1 MKGAHEHMKQVSI
14 IMPVF
19 NVEKYLREAVDSVR
33 RQTFPHWELLMI
45 DDGSTDQSGSICDD
59 YVQMDDRIRVFHT
72 ANGGVSRARNLGI
85 EHARGEYITFL
96 DSDDYLRE
104 DFLETML
111 KHAEGVE
118 LVICSARLV
127 PEGTIRA
134 LADEVTY
141 YSSLQDTL
149 RDIDRLLTSYFYSA
163 VWNKLYIREKVTIR
177 FDPNLSLGEDFCF
190 NAEYFKK
197 CNGIRVLPDAL
208 NNYRLSSENS
218 LTKVFRPDLIEEL
231 KVWFHTQLYLLGDTP
246 ENKRH
251 LCNCIISK
259 VMNQCTLLARSNNYS
274 LHEKKA
280 VLDHWAS
287 SDFWKDEALDF
298 KATGNK
304 RHELFLKLLKD
315 RKVWT
320 ALTICEFVTM
330 FLDWKKQHEE
340 R

>member
-1 MKGAHEHMKQVSI
+1 
-14 IMPVF
+14 MPVF
-19 NVEKYLREAVDSVR
+19 NAQKYLREAVDSVR
-33 RQTFPHWELLMI
+33 RQTFSHWELLMI

-59 YVQMDDRIRVFHT
+59 YAQMDDRIRVFHT

-118 LVICSARLV
+118 LVICSTRVV

-149 RDIDRLLTSYFYSA
+149 RDIDRLLSSYFYPY
-163 VWNKLYIREKVTIR
+163 VWNKLYIREKVTMR
-177 FDPNLSLGEDFCF
+177 FDPNLSLGEDLCF
-190 NAEYFKK
+190 NAEYLKK

-208 NNYRLSSENS
+208 NNYRVSTENS
-218 LTKVFRPDLIEEL
+218 LTKVFHPELIEEL
-231 KVWFHTQLYLLGDTP
+231 KAVFHTRLDLLGDSP
-246 ENKRH
+246 EIKRH
-251 LCNCIISK
+251 LCYGFIQK
-259 VMNQCTLLARSNNYS
+259 VMKQCTLLARSSNYS
-274 LHEKKA
+274 LFEKKA
-280 VLDHWAS
+280 ILDHWAS
-287 SDFWKDEALDF
+287 SDFWKDEALDYQ
-298 KATGNK
+298 ATGNK

-315 RKVWT
+315 RRVWT
-320 ALTICEFVTM
+320 ALMICELFTM